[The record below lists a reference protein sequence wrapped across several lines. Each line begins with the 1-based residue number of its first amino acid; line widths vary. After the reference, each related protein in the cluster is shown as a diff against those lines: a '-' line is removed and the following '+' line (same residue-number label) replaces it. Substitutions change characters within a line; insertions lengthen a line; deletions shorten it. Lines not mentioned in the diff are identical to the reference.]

1 MKTKGFILPL
11 VAVACLGYAVVSIAQ
26 TQPKRELTEPPSMP
40 PRSTFENTV
49 AAVGLVEPSSEGI
62 TVGSHLSGVVDAV
75 HVKAGDPVKKGAPL
89 FTLDTRALEARKR
102 VAAAQLARAEAEI
115 GLARASL
122 DQAIRKLEL
131 ANGLS
136 DPRAIS
142 AEERDDRASEVA
154 KLEASL
160 ASANAGVTLAK
171 AELASAETDLELAT
185 VQSPIDATVLQVRLR
200 PGESI
205 QAGGSAEG
213 RIQLGRTSP
222 LHIRADI
229 DEFEIPRL
237 KPGTR
242 ATASPRGN
250 ASERIELEFVRFEPL
265 VVPKQSLTGDS
276 TERVDTRVL
285 QAIYRIVPADASV
298 FTGQQMDIF
307 IEADPRNSE
316 S

>member
-1 MKTKGFILPL
+1 MKTKGFVLPL
-11 VAVACLGYAVVSIAQ
+11 VSVACLGYAVVSIAQ

-62 TVGSHLSGVVDAV
+62 TVGSHLSGVVDTV

-160 ASANAGVTLAK
+160 ASANAGMALAK

-205 QAGGSAEG
+205 QAGGGAEA
-213 RIQLGRTSP
+213 RIQLGRTTP
-222 LHIRADI
+222 LHVRADI
-229 DEFEIPRL
+229 DEFEIPASS
-237 KPGTR
+237 PEPAPPPAPA
-242 ATASPRGN
+242 AT
-250 ASERIELEFVRFEPL
+250 
-265 VVPKQSLTGDS
+265 
-276 TERVDTRVL
+276 
-285 QAIYRIVPADASV
+285 
-298 FTGQQMDIF
+298 
-307 IEADPRNSE
+307 PRNGSN
-316 S
+316 SSSSASSRWSYPSSP